1 MRVGMPLA
9 PVPPLQRLVI
19 FLLAVTVV
27 TGALETKRKTRITW
41 PPQRREARV
50 GETVVLRCD
59 VTADPS
65 LELSV
70 QWLFNDK
77 PIGFDADPRLV
88 MKRDNSLMITRAV
101 ELDSGVYTCVAK
113 TAVDSDRANATL
125 VVLDVPNPPEILH
138 VECGEFSALVKW
150 TSRDDNRTPILFYS
164 IQYTTNYKPGLWDY
178 IATNIPAS
186 DNEFKLSLK
195 PMTVYKFRM
204 VAHNKVGQSPASEPS
219 PKACRTNTDVPYKN
233 PERVVARWD
242 DSNNLVISWKPMPPS
257 EHNGHGFGY
266 NVMWRG
272 DFPGP
277 SWSGR
282 VVMDWTQ
289 DRIVASG
296 VYKGKPYRVRVEAHN
311 LRGKARVAVRDVV
324 IGRGGK
330 GQLTKPRASDIVEM
344 AFVVLAIVP
353 EVINAMW

>member
-1 MRVGMPLA
+1 
-9 PVPPLQRLVI
+9 
-19 FLLAVTVV
+19 
-27 TGALETKRKTRITW
+27 
-41 PPQRREARV
+41 
-50 GETVVLRCD
+50 
-59 VTADPS
+59 
-65 LELSV
+65 
-70 QWLFNDK
+70 
-77 PIGFDADPRLV
+77 
-88 MKRDNSLMITRAV
+88 
-101 ELDSGVYTCVAK
+101 
-113 TAVDSDRANATL
+113 
-125 VVLDVPNPPEILH
+125 
-138 VECGEFSALVKW
+138 
-150 TSRDDNRTPILFYS
+150 
-164 IQYTTNYKPGLWDY
+164 
-178 IATNIPAS
+178 
-186 DNEFKLSLK
+186 
-195 PMTVYKFRM
+195 MTVYKFRM

-289 DRIVASG
+289 DRIIASG

-344 AFVVLAIVP
+344 AFLVLAVVP
-353 EVINAMW
+353 EVINAMCDFAVAMKWRSRDDNHTPILFYSSQYTTNHNPDLWDYFATNIPASDNEFRLSLKPLTVYKFRVTAHKVGQSPVSEPSPITCKTNTDVPYKNPERVAARWDDADNLVISWKPMPPSEHNGRR